1 MQCEKWGTPLR
12 LAASEGEAVRTS
24 RSGDRNAV
32 IRGHMI
38 IKEEMRRPVLA
49 LSTFPSSALGAIGA
63 RRSSQAQ
70 SL

>member
-1 MQCEKWGTPLR
+1 
-12 LAASEGEAVRTS
+12 
-24 RSGDRNAV
+24 
-32 IRGHMI
+32 MI